1 MPDSARSG
9 SLHDSAA
16 TNVEQDGDNE
26 RADQN
31 DAATNVEQDGDNER
45 ADQNDAN
52 EKRGA
57 DAGNEEHSDE
67 HEADAPPP
75 KSVDLTA
82 AKSEVELLTLCH
94 LRPDLARNEAAGSA
108 DARTLHAMSA
118 VQNNFTELVRAA
130 QLSDPGCIELH
141 QNFQNYC
148 L

>member
-16 TNVEQDGDNE
+16 SNVEQDGDN
-26 RADQN
+26 DK
-31 DAATNVEQDGDNER
+31 EQ
-45 ADQNDAN
+45 
-52 EKRGA
+52 
-57 DAGNEEHSDE
+57 SDE
-67 HEADAPPP
+67 HEAGAPPP